1 MANRISQKIEEANE
15 EDENESPEKSF
26 ESDFGLVEN
35 SSFLQGPKKQALL
48 VFQPPHDNDPFF
60 QRIEQS
66 SENDVNAPR
75 KEKSSENGP
84 VLQPIEK

>member
-48 VFQPPHDNDPFF
+48 VF
-60 QRIEQS
+60 
-66 SENDVNAPR
+66 
-75 KEKSSENGP
+75 
-84 VLQPIEK
+84 